1 MSKPDKVWFAVVN
14 LGGGLLTRNPRRA
27 SLEQAEQYGDGW
39 WSKCGNYSVKK
50 LGLDDRNGCITF
62 ASEDKKLVR
71 AFCDGANALRTILR
85 EFTLA

>member
-1 MSKPDKVWFAVVN
+1 MSKPEKVWFAVVN

-27 SLEQAEQYGDGW
+27 SLEHGPDGW
-39 WSKCGNYSVKK
+39 WSKCGNYSAKK
-50 LGLDDRNGCITF
+50 LGLDDRDGCITF